1 MTGCRGRGALTS
13 SSIDQLQEEDSK
25 YGESTTAENTK
36 VRNKEFVAWKFREH
50 VIDSCDLFTLSVL
63 WRRQLFYVYQ
73 SLACGCCGREGGQI
87 VVVVCFLW
95 AR

>member
-25 YGESTTAENTK
+25 YGESTTAGNTK

-73 SLACGCCGREGGQI
+73 SLACGCCGRGADSSRLFVG
-87 VVVVCFLW
+87 
-95 AR
+95 

>member
-1 MTGCRGRGALTS
+1 MGKVQR
-13 SSIDQLQEEDSK
+13 QQ
-25 YGESTTAENTK
+25 NTK

-73 SLACGCCGREGGQI
+73 SGLWLLWEGG
-87 VVVVCFLW
+87 
-95 AR
+95 R